1 MFSPTGRR
9 VRAANAASSTARLQ
23 PIALAAL
30 IVAGATTPQSASA
43 QAEAARVPQQQAVVQ
58 RFDIPAGP
66 LEGVLNRL
74 GREAGVLIGF
84 GSAVTEGLRS
94 HGVSGSLTVPDALS
108 RALAGTG
115 LGAVRS
121 AGGGYALSALP
132 ASAARPAD
140 ESGAATLAAVT
151 VSAQAVRDAATEG
164 SGSYGAGNVTV
175 GKTVQSLREIP
186 QSVSVVTRQRM
197 DDQNLTTVE
206 EALKAATDVTAV
218 SQGEGTAVFYSR
230 GYTMNAQYD
239 GVPAGR
245 QIING
250 YKQLDTAVY
259 DRIEVLRG
267 PAGLLQGSGEP
278 GGTVNLVRK
287 GPLDQFQISGAV
299 SAGSWHNYRSEVDI
313 TGPLNASGTLRGR
326 AVLAAED
333 REFHYDAARNRQQLA
348 YGTLDWD
355 LTPDTTLSLTA
366 TRQHSALTGRSAG
379 LPTFADGSFLAVP
392 RSTSIGADWQ
402 RWVYPVNEYAA
413 ELTQRFANDWK
424 AKVSVR
430 QRKTNFESA
439 YLATTAAV
447 DPATLTTDF
456 SGRKT
461 DWPVRNQDID
471 LNFSG
476 PFELFGRRHEL
487 VFGFNRSKVDIQGGY
502 AWSYFSGRDVFD
514 PGIPSSALAE
524 GKPTFAERETQS
536 GFYGAA
542 RLKVAEP
549 VTLVLGGRVS
559 RFLIDSRS
567 ISDSVWSDYSEAR
580 NEFTPYGGLVWDID
594 KRWSAY
600 VSYAD
605 IFVPQGDKDYSGR
618 RLEPRIGWQ
627 TEAGL
632 KAELMEN
639 KLQASLAVFRV
650 RDKNR
655 SAADPDPSHVCDTWN
670 GACYVAAGL
679 VQSQGVE
686 AELNGKLAPHW
697 NVSTGY
703 TYNSTKYL
711 KDGNADNV
719 GQPLLTFVPKH
730 IFKLWTHY
738 SFQPRDLGGALQG
751 WSVGGGVTAHSRM
764 YVRSGAATIR
774 QGGYATVDLQL
785 GYRINKNLSATL
797 SLNNLFDRNYYESL
811 GTPAVGNYYGAPRNA
826 MLTVRATY

>member
-9 VRAANAASSTARLQ
+9 MRAANAASSTLHLQ
-23 PIALAAL
+23 PIALAVL
-30 IVAGATTPQSASA
+30 IVAGAAAPQFVLA
-43 QAEAARVPQQQAVVQ
+43 QAEAARAPQQQALQ

-94 HGVSGSLTVPDALS
+94 NGVSGSLTVQDALS

-121 AGGGYALSALP
+121 AGGGYALNALP
-132 ASAARPAD
+132 ASNARPAD
-140 ESGAATLAAVT
+140 EVGAATLAAVT

-164 SGSYGAGNVTV
+164 SGSYGARGVTI
-175 GKTVQSLREIP
+175 GKTVQSLREIA

-206 EALKAATDVTAV
+206 EALKSATGVTAV

-267 PAGLLQGSGEP
+267 PAGLMQGSGEP

-299 SAGSWHNYRSEVDI
+299 SAGSWHNDRSEVDI
-313 TGPLNASGTLRGR
+313 TGPMNASGTLRGR

-333 REFHYDAARNRQQLA
+333 REFHYDTARNRQQLA

-355 LTPDTTLSLTA
+355 LMPDTTLSLTA
-366 TRQHSALTGRSAG
+366 ASQHSKLTGRSAG
-379 LPTFADGSFLAVP
+379 LPTYADGSFLAVP

-402 RWVYPVNEYAA
+402 RWEYPVNEYAA

-461 DWPVRNQDID
+461 DWPVKNQDID
-471 LNFSG
+471 LNVSG
-476 PFELFGRRHEL
+476 PFELLGRRHEL
-487 VFGFNRSKVDIQGGY
+487 VFGFNRSKVDIQGSY
-502 AWSYFSGRDVFD
+502 AWSYFAGRDVFD
-514 PGIPSSALAE
+514 PGTPSSALAE
-524 GKPTFAERETQS
+524 GKPSFAERETQS
-536 GFYGAA
+536 GIYGAA
-542 RLKVAEP
+542 RLKVTEP
-549 VTLVLGGRVS
+549 LTLILGGRMS

-567 ISDSVWSDYSEAR
+567 ISDSAWTDYSEAR

-605 IFVPQGDKDYSGR
+605 IFVPQGEKDYTGR
-618 RLEPRIGWQ
+618 RLKPRIGWQ
-627 TEAGL
+627 TEAGI

-650 RDKNR
+650 RDENR
-655 SAADPDPSHVCDTWN
+655 SAADPDVSHVCDTWN

-686 AELNGKLAPHW
+686 AELNGKLAPNW
-697 NVSTGY
+697 NVSAGY

-711 KDGNADNV
+711 KDGNAANV
-719 GQPLLTFVPKH
+719 GQPLLTYVPKH

-738 SFQPRDLGGALQG
+738 AFQPRDVGGLLHG
-751 WSVGGGVTAHSRM
+751 WSIGGGVTAHSKM
-764 YVRSGAATIR
+764 YVSSGPATIR
-774 QGGYATVDLQL
+774 QGGYATVDMQV
-785 GYRINKNLSATL
+785 GYRFNKNLSATL
-797 SLNNLFDRNYYESL
+797 SVNNLFDRNYYESL
-811 GTPAVGNYYGAPRNA
+811 GTPAVGNYYGAPRHF
-826 MLTVRATY
+826 MLTMRATY